1 MAKKKP
7 CEFCESDQLS
17 SEDGVNGHQLSVEF
31 YPDNCLLAVTSFAN
45 SKSGESDELTFE
57 KINEIKT
64 EVLEEVSLAFGFDK
78 DELIKRLAVFGF
90 EYDPDSNRFW

>member
-45 SKSGESDELTFE
+45 SKSGESDELTFDLR
-57 KINEIKT
+57 INFCPRCGRK
-64 EVLEEVSLAFGFDK
+64 LE
-78 DELIKRLAVFGF
+78 
-90 EYDPDSNRFW
+90 W